1 MMQLC
6 CVPAETVGQGGPV
19 ASKPS
24 VARKYIKLDTDTF
37 MSLPC
42 CSVLLSLHLMT
53 LINVLYS
60 FVSRFE
66 KRAHFM
72 QRPNFCF

>member
-1 MMQLC
+1 VMQLC

-24 VARKYIKLDTDTF
+24 VARKYIKLDTF

-42 CSVLLSLHLMT
+42 YSVLLYLHLIT

-60 FVSRFE
+60 FVSGYE
-66 KRAHFM
+66 KRALFT
-72 QRPNFCF
+72 QRPNFRS